1 MQTNQTEA
9 QQMAAALL
17 AYLNQLEILPVNIA
31 LERAEERPAAVM
43 TLREEPAYRRYDL
56 AGGYKAQFPFAVSY
70 CLTPD
75 GQAQRIA
82 AIEALCRLGEWLEA
96 AEPAKEGLALG
107 QGRCAVS
114 FEWESFP
121 AQTQAQEPEER
132 YQTKFTLIDTQEEQ

>member
-75 GQAQRIA
+75 GQAQR
-82 AIEALCRLGEWLEA
+82 LR
-96 AEPAKEGLALG
+96 PSR
-107 QGRCAVS
+107 RCAG
-114 FEWESFP
+114 WESGWRQP
-121 AQTQAQEPEER
+121 SRPKRAWHWARDDVP
-132 YQTKFTLIDTQEEQ
+132 

>member
-56 AGGYKAQFPFAVSY
+56 AGGYKAVSY
-70 CLTPD
+70 THLDVYKRQQYNCWKKTASL
-75 GQAQRIA
+75 
-82 AIEALCRLGEWLEA
+82 
-96 AEPAKEGLALG
+96 
-107 QGRCAVS
+107 
-114 FEWESFP
+114 
-121 AQTQAQEPEER
+121 
-132 YQTKFTLIDTQEEQ
+132 

>member
-82 AIEALCRLGEWLEA
+82 AKQIVN
-96 AEPAKEGLALG
+96 
-107 QGRCAVS
+107 QTFIRCQNRRKRHVGIH
-114 FEWESFP
+114 P
-121 AQTQAQEPEER
+121 QIHDRKQ
-132 YQTKFTLIDTQEEQ
+132 LL

>member
-1 MQTNQTEA
+1 
-9 QQMAAALL
+9 
-17 AYLNQLEILPVNIA
+17 
-31 LERAEERPAAVM
+31 M

-75 GQAQRIA
+75 GQAQRIGGHRGA
-82 AIEALCRLGEWLEA
+82 V
-96 AEPAKEGLALG
+96 PAGRVAGGSRAGQRGLALG

-132 YQTKFTLIDTQEEQ
+132 YQTKFTLIYTQEEQ

>member
-82 AIEALCRLGEWLEA
+82 AGRVAGGSRAGQRGLGTGPGTMCRKL
-96 AEPAKEGLALG
+96 
-107 QGRCAVS
+107 
-114 FEWESFP
+114 
-121 AQTQAQEPEER
+121 
-132 YQTKFTLIDTQEEQ
+132 

>member
-56 AGGYKAQFPFAVSY
+56 AGGYKAQFPFAVS
-70 CLTPD
+70 
-75 GQAQRIA
+75 
-82 AIEALCRLGEWLEA
+82 
-96 AEPAKEGLALG
+96 
-107 QGRCAVS
+107 

-132 YQTKFTLIDTQEEQ
+132 YQTKFTLIYTQEEQ